1 MAHKKTW
8 MLETELFGKHVKFP
22 YAEHWVGYSLFF
34 MRVTMGWI
42 LLQGGISKVLDPTW
56 TASGYLQNAI
66 PAGNPLTSW
75 FASMAGN
82 PVVDWLVVWG
92 LVLTGIG
99 VMFGALTRFNA
110 FWASIMMFLFYLA
123 SLQGGLFAF
132 LPLQHGFVID
142 EHIIYIAILWGV
154 STFGAGQILGVDG
167 WLRKNDYVK
176 KHPWLNSIL
185 G

>member
-1 MAHKKTW
+1 MADRKEW

-42 LLQGGISKVLDPTW
+42 LLQGGLSKVFDPTW
-56 TASGYLQNAI
+56 TAAGYLRNAI
-66 PAGNPLTSW
+66 PPGNP
-75 FASMAGN
+75 FPDFFISMAGN

-92 LVLTGIG
+92 LILTGIG
-99 VMFGALTRFNA
+99 VLFGALMRFNA
-110 FWASIMMFLFYLA
+110 LMASVMMFLFYLA
-123 SLQGGLFAF
+123 SLQGGLASF
-132 LPLQHGFVID
+132 LPLEHGFVIN

-154 STFGAGQILGVDG
+154 AAFGAGQILGVDG
-167 WLRKNDYVK
+167 WLRKNDFVER
-176 KHPWLNSIL
+176 HPWLNYLL